1 MAIKA
6 YVHKLNVVRFQV
18 LLDRESDPEK
28 RNTLSQLL
36 EKEIALLTAAA
47 RTENESEIRI
57 QPFK

>member
-1 MAIKA
+1 MATKA

-18 LLDRESDPEK
+18 LLDRESDPEE

-36 EKEIALLTAAA
+36 EEEIALLTAAA
-47 RTENESEIRI
+47 RAEGEEVCI

>member
-36 EKEIALLTAAA
+36 EEEIALLTAAA
-47 RTENESEIRI
+47 RAEGEGEVRI

>member
-1 MAIKA
+1 MATKA

-36 EKEIALLTAAA
+36 EEEIALLTAAA
-47 RTENESEIRI
+47 RAEGEEVRI

>member
-1 MAIKA
+1 MAVKA

-18 LLDRESDPEK
+18 LLHRESDPEK

-36 EKEIALLTAAA
+36 EEEIVLLTAAA
-47 RTENESEIRI
+47 RAEGEEVRI